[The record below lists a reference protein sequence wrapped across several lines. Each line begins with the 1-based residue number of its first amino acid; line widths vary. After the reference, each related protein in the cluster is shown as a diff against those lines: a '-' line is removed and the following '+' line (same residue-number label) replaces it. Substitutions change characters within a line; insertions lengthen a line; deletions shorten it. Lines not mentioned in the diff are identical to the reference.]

1 MRIIMK
7 KIMEPMIQHKKIF
20 EIGGWIATLAFVVWC
35 LQSGILTDEKYM
47 EEFLRKCGLLAP
59 AVFMF
64 LQAFQ
69 VVVPIL
75 PGSIGCAFGVMFF
88 GAVWGFVYNYV
99 GICVGS
105 VLAFL
110 VAKRYGAVFVKNVT
124 GETFYRKYQK
134 FLDKKKEFERLFALL
149 IFLPVAPDDLL
160 CYLAGVSSMSL
171 KRFTVIILLGKPLA
185 IFLYSMGLYQIL
197 QYGIKALL

>member
-1 MRIIMK
+1 MK
-7 KIMEPMIQHKKIF
+7 KIIEQFIRYRKII
-20 EIGGWIATLAFVVWC
+20 EAAGWIIMLVCIIWC
-35 LQSGILTDEKYM
+35 LQSGIFTDEEYM
-47 EEFLRKCGLLAP
+47 EKLLRRCGLMAP

-64 LQAFQ
+64 FQAFQ

-75 PGSIGCAFGVMFF
+75 PGSVGCAFGVMFF
-88 GAVWGFVYNYV
+88 GAAWGFVYNYV

-110 VAKRYGAVFVKNVT
+110 VAKHYGTVFVKNVT
-124 GETFYRKYQK
+124 GERFYEKYQK
-134 FLDKKKEFERLFALL
+134 FLDKKKEFERIFAIL

-185 IFLYSMGLYQIL
+185 VFLYSMGLYKIL
-197 QYGIKALL
+197 QYGIHILS